1 MEGCRY
7 RYGRPFREAVER
19 FHSLGAVYDDAT
31 GERLSLPGEVL
42 EAEIIVG
49 LAERFHVLPSKVL
62 DEPVELL
69 RLIILADMAKPEA
82 KERSEPDPDP
92 PAPGVRNLN
101 MRPVDPGFVRS

>member
-7 RYGRPFREAVER
+7 RYGSPFREAVER

-62 DEPVELL
+62 EEPVEIL
-69 RLIILADMAKPEA
+69 RLIVLADMAKPPEKA
-82 KERSEPDPDP
+82 QAPDPDP
-92 PAPGVRNLN
+92 PASWPTTLTMQPVEPGV
-101 MRPVDPGFVRS
+101 VRS